1 MKGNAVM
8 ENMELKYGKSTVN
21 IQFDG
26 AKSVKTLLEN
36 PMKEIEDIEKEF
48 RYCVEGGVINSK
60 PLKELIAPNDPVTI
74 VISDMT
80 RFWMHQDVICELLV
94 KYLHEDMEV
103 PFENIAVVIALGTHR
118 KNSEDEKK
126 ILASEYVYNNVAQVV
141 DHDCDAD
148 DLVYVGTT
156 SLGTD
161 VHVNPLAV
169 GRKLIVIAGTVHH
182 IMAGYGGGRKS
193 IIPGIASRETIK
205 MNHIRALDPSN
216 PKSDDRVG
224 SGKTLANPINI
235 DMVEAAKLVYPTF
248 GINICVNS
256 ASKHSG
262 LFCGDFDAAWKA
274 SCMYIQ
280 KSYGLP
286 IDYEAD
292 VVFVSCGGF
301 PKDLNFYQSTKSLFN
316 AVKALKKGGT
326 VVMLAECCE
335 GSGARDFFDWIEPL
349 KKGCLDESL
358 RKDFTIGGYIFYA
371 ACEIIRKGNI
381 LLLSNIDPEEV
392 KAMGVTAFSDINE
405 LMKHVDT
412 KDKDVYV
419 IPYGGSLV
427 PQLKEQYDD
436 FIRELEN

>member
-1 MKGNAVM
+1 M
-8 ENMELKYGKSTVN
+8 EKMELKYGKSTVE
-21 IQFDG
+21 ISFDG
-26 AKSVKTLLEN
+26 ARSVKTLLEN
-36 PMKEIEDIEKEF
+36 PMREIEDIEKEF
-48 RYCVEGGVINSK
+48 RYCVEDGVIASK
-60 PLKELIAPNDPVTI
+60 PLKELIAPTDPVTI
-74 VISDMT
+74 VISDLT

-94 KYLHEDMEV
+94 KYLHEDMGV
-103 PFENIAVVIALGTHR
+103 PFENIVVVIALGTHR
-118 KNSEDEKK
+118 KNSEEEKK
-126 ILASEYVYNNVAQVV
+126 TLASEYVYNNVAQVV
-141 DHDCDAD
+141 DHDCDAG

-156 SLGTD
+156 SFGTR
-161 VHVNPLAV
+161 VEVNPLAV

-193 IIPGIASRETIK
+193 IIPGIASRQTIK
-205 MNHIRALDPSN
+205 MNHIRALDPVR
-216 PKSDDRVG
+216 PMSDERVG
-224 SGKTLANPINI
+224 SGKTLLNPINL
-235 DMVEAAKLVYPTF
+235 DMVEAGKLVEPTF

-262 LFCGDFDAAWKA
+262 LFCGGFDASWRA

-286 IDYEAD
+286 IDHEAD

-316 AVKALKKGGT
+316 ATKALKQGGT
-326 VVMLAECCE
+326 VVMLAECSE

-371 ACEIIRKGNI
+371 ACETIRKGNI
-381 LLLSNIDPEEV
+381 LLLSTIDPDEV

-412 KDKDVYV
+412 KDKDVYI

-427 PQLKEQYDD
+427 PQLKKDYEL
-436 FIRELEN
+436 FIKELEQTEEAK

>member
-1 MKGNAVM
+1 M
-8 ENMELKYGKSTVN
+8 EKMELKYGKSTVE
-21 IQFDG
+21 IKFDG
-26 AKSVKTLLEN
+26 ARSVKTLLEN
-36 PMKEIEDIEKEF
+36 PMREIEDIEKEF
-48 RYCVEGGVINSK
+48 RYCVEEGVIDSK
-60 PLKELIAPNDPVTI
+60 PLKELITPDDPVTI
-74 VISDMT
+74 VISDLT
-80 RFWMHQDVICELLV
+80 RFWMHQDVICGLLV
-94 KYLHEDMEV
+94 KYLHEDMGI
-103 PFENIAVVIALGTHR
+103 PFENIVVVIALGTHR
-118 KNSEDEKK
+118 KNSEEEKK
-126 ILASEYVYNNVAQVV
+126 TLTGEYVYNNVKVV
-141 DHDCDAD
+141 DHDCDAK

-156 SLGTD
+156 SFGTK
-161 VHVNPLAV
+161 VEVNPLAI

-205 MNHIRALDPSN
+205 MNHIRALDPVN

-224 SGKTLANPINI
+224 SGKTQNNPINL
-235 DMVEAAKLVYPTF
+235 DMVEAGKLVDPVF

-262 LFCGDFDAAWKA
+262 LFCGNFDASWKA

-286 IDYEAD
+286 IDHEAD
-292 VVFVSCGGF
+292 VVFVSCGGY

-349 KKGCLDESL
+349 KRGCLDESL

-381 LLLSNIDPEEV
+381 LLLSQIDPEEV

-427 PQLKEQYDD
+427 PQLKEQYDS
-436 FIRELEN
+436 FIKELEN